1 MEIHNEVKSKK
12 TLSVLNRNFKFNFKF
27 SDLQNFKKFKSIA
40 IIGMGGS
47 ILGLQA
53 IYNFLQKFKKI
64 YFFDDI
70 DNQKIVNFKKK
81 HKC

>member
-1 MEIHNEVKSKK
+1 MKNISKKYKKSILEIHNEVKSKK
-12 TLSVLNRNFKFNFKF
+12 TLSVLNRNFKFNFNF

-53 IYNFLQKFKKI
+53 IYNFLQKKISKK
-64 YFFDDI
+64 FTF
-70 DNQKIVNFKKK
+70 
-81 HKC
+81 